1 MEDSVLQAPPEVEQT
16 LICSTVEHNQY
27 PSDSWIE
34 PTHFTPFAWVYRCST
49 DSPLSSGTYVPSLI
63 PRCSMG
69 PKHILTS
76 YDSSPYRGHMT
87 GWLSHRSEPG
97 LCSPDC
103 RAPQQTHAGRCP
115 LAAFT
120 KHSGRLLPRLEV
132 TRSPRFAVFHTSCC
146 PSCDSVP
153 MSMVSFSHTIFC
165 STPHKKLLDFF
176 APLKVTVLYP
186 QYESSTT

>member
-120 KHSGRLLPRLEV
+120 KHSGRLLTTALCH
-132 TRSPRFAVFHTSCC
+132 SSL
-146 PSCDSVP
+146 VP
-153 MSMVSFSHTIFC
+153 TPPGDFLRKSMVSFCHTNFC
-165 STPHKKLLDFF
+165 SFPHKILFDFF
-176 APLKVTVLYP
+176 APLKVLSPYRLHCTDT
-186 QYESSTT
+186 S